1 MPISKLWTD
10 EALMPVASNM
20 DTYAFWYWTDK
31 GALCIDKHSLLRKFC
46 PALGIKRLPMDVDA
60 KGSNTYISAFVYDN
74 KVQQVDGDVIQDIVE
89 RCLEL
94 WDETTGGEVGDEVIT
109 KLGLSADIFEKKG
122 LKVIPKAKDI
132 EFLQDTA
139 STAYVV
145 FKNGWLEITADGVSP
160 LKSHNEL
167 PSTKHIWINNIIPR
181 DYVTRGSVTQ
191 SLDAVIAFG
200 TDSTTGEYLSPDER
214 KKRFQEGQEVLA
226 EEEETPI
233 DTHFLDFLSNLAR
246 DEEGEVNENN
256 LLRIKLALGYLSHRY
271 KDIETAK
278 WVFVADMNIDAS
290 GSKANGGNGKS
301 VLIKSLMNF
310 LSFEEI
316 DGREFG
322 GKSDRFAFAGVSA
335 ATDICYFD
343 DASPNFDWKRL
354 YSKTTGTFEVRVPYK
369 APFNIPFE
377 TAPKFAVTSNYPMP
391 DDDPSTLRR
400 HFQVEVSD
408 FYKTQ
413 VEEYG
418 IKPSACH
425 GHKSIAK
432 EGGGWNDYDW
442 SHFYNTI
449 ASCIAL
455 YLNKGLPVQ
464 AEESETFKRN
474 RLSGSFPVENGMEL
488 LDYFI
493 SVLNAAADSGEE
505 KFAASFYKH
514 TRAMFSFPDET
525 TNRELWE
532 MLKKVGV
539 AFKLNPNNAKGGT
552 LKQERLSGARKQR
565 WIDAG
570 MSDYLDENGNNP
582 LEHDHPKVYV
592 FTVKPFFAAPDFSNN
607 KVAVETT

>member
-1 MPISKLWTD
+1 
-10 EALMPVASNM
+10 MPVASNM
-20 DTYAFWYWTDK
+20 DTHAFWYWSDK
-31 GALCIDKHSLLRKFC
+31 GALCIDRHSLLRKFL

-60 KGSNTYISAFVYDN
+60 KGQITYVSVFIFEN
-74 KVQQVDGDVIQDIVE
+74 KVQQIDGDVIQNIVE

-94 WDETTGGEVGDEVIT
+94 WDEITGGEVGDEVIT

-122 LKVIPKAKDI
+122 LKVIPKAKGI
-132 EFLQDTA
+132 EFLQDDA

-145 FKNGWLEITADGVSP
+145 FKNGYLIITADGVSP
-160 LKSHNEL
+160 LQPHSDF
-167 PSTKHIWINNIIPR
+167 PTGKHIWFNNIIRR

-191 SLDAVIAFG
+191 SLDAAITLG
-200 TDSTTGEYLSPDER
+200 TDSTTGEYLSIDER
-214 KKRFQEGQEVLA
+214 KKRFHEGQEVLA
-226 EEEETPI
+226 EEQETPI
-233 DTHFLDFLSNLAR
+233 DTHFLDFLRNLAR
-246 DEEGEVNENN
+246 DDEGEVCEKN
-256 LLRIKLALGYLSHRY
+256 LTRIKLALGYLSHRY
-271 KDIETAK
+271 KDIGTAK
-278 WVFVADMNIDAS
+278 WVFVTDRNIDAG

-301 VLIKSLMNF
+301 ILIKSLANF
-310 LSFEEI
+310 LSYVEI

-335 ATDICYFD
+335 ASDICYFD
-343 DASPNFDWKRL
+343 DAAPNFDWKRL
-354 YSKTTGTFEVRVPYK
+354 YSKTTGTFEVRIPYK

-400 HFQVEVSD
+400 HLQVEVSD
-408 FYKTQ
+408 YYKTQ
-413 VEEYG
+413 AEQYG
-418 IKPSACH
+418 IKPSALH
-425 GHKSIAK
+425 GHKSIAQ
-432 EGGGWNDYDW
+432 EDGGWNDYDW

-455 YLNKGLPVQ
+455 YLKKGLPLQ

-493 SVLNAAADSGEE
+493 SVLNAAVDSGEE
-505 KFAASFYKH
+505 QFIEVFYKQ
-514 TRAMFSFPDET
+514 TRAKFSFPDET
-525 TNRELWE
+525 TNRDLWE

-539 AFKLNPNNAKGGT
+539 AYKLNPNNARGGT
-552 LKQERLSGARKQR
+552 LKQDRLTGARKQR

-582 LEHDHPKVYV
+582 LEHDQPKVYV
-592 FTVKPFFAAPDFSNN
+592 FTVKPFFAPPEFSNN
-607 KVAVETT
+607 KVAVATT

>member
-10 EALMPVASNM
+10 KALMPVASNM
-20 DTYAFWYWTDK
+20 DNHAFWYWTDK
-31 GALCIDKHSLLRKFC
+31 GALCIDRHSLLRKFL

-60 KGSNTYISAFVYDN
+60 KGSITYISAFIFDN
-74 KVQQVDGDVIQDIVE
+74 KVQQVDGDVIQNIVE

-94 WDETTGGEVGDEVIT
+94 WDEMTGGEVGDEVIT

-122 LKVIPKAKDI
+122 LKVIPKAKGT
-132 EFLQDTA
+132 EFLQDNA

-145 FKNGWLEITADGVSP
+145 FQNGFLEITADGVSP
-160 LKSHNEL
+160 LQSHNDL
-167 PSTKHIWINNIIPR
+167 PSNKHIWTNHIILR

-191 SLDAVIAFG
+191 SLDAAIASG
-200 TDSTTGEYLSPDER
+200 TDNTTGEYLSVDER
-214 KKRFQEGQEVLA
+214 KKRFHEGQEVLA
-226 EEEETPI
+226 EEQETPI
-233 DTHFLDFLSNLAR
+233 DTHYLDFLRNLAR
-246 DEEGEVNENN
+246 DEEGEVCEKN
-256 LLRIKLALGYLSHRY
+256 LTRIKLALGYLSHRY
-271 KDIETAK
+271 KNIETAK
-278 WVFVADMNIDAS
+278 WVFVADRNIDAG

-301 VLIKSLMNF
+301 ILIKSLKNF

-322 GKSDRFAFAGVSA
+322 GKSDRFAFAGVTA
-335 ATDICYFD
+335 ATGICYFD
-343 DASPNFDWKRL
+343 DAAPNFDWKRL

-418 IKPSACH
+418 IKPSAIH
-425 GHKSIAK
+425 GHKSIAI
-432 EGGGWNDYDW
+432 EDGGWNDYDW

-455 YLNKGLPVQ
+455 YLKKGLPVQ

-505 KFAASFYKH
+505 QFIEVFYKQ
-514 TRAMFSFPDET
+514 TRAKFSFPDDT
-525 TNRELWE
+525 TNGELWK

-539 AFKLNPNNAKGGT
+539 AYKLNPNNAKGGT
-552 LKQERLSGARKQR
+552 LKQMRLSDARKQS

-582 LEHDHPKVYV
+582 LEHDEPKVYV

-607 KVAVETT
+607 KVAVATT